1 MVYGLTKCGLDEPTR
16 SEDSSGSRNRRWSA
30 DPPNLPSCKRTES
43 GVHELLCRRNSTR
56 ARLKNAPIAKTS
68 NNKYVSIG
76 LPMSEKRRSPL
87 QVRIGDRMLW
97 TGLTVAG
104 ISMWSFG
111 LFYMYSSLAATPQ
124 PSQTATIAL
133 ASLAA
138 GILLSLGGLVL
149 LRGMPQD
156 NMNREGLPRQ
166 TPKKGKQP
174 APVYPVSVFGIA
186 KKSDE

>member
-1 MVYGLTKCGLDEPTR
+1 MLTDKESLHNTAEVAHIGTTNR
-16 SEDSSGSRNRRWSA
+16 TISRQ
-30 DPPNLPSCKRTES
+30 
-43 GVHELLCRRNSTR
+43 
-56 ARLKNAPIAKTS
+56 RL
-68 NNKYVSIG
+68 
-76 LPMSEKRRSPL
+76 
-87 QVRIGDRMLW
+87 GDRMLW
-97 TGLTVAG
+97 TGLVVAG

-111 LFYMYSSLAATPQ
+111 LFYMYSSLGAATPQ

-166 TPKKGKQP
+166 TPKKRKQP
-174 APVYPVSVFGIA
+174 APVYPVSGFGIA
-186 KKSDE
+186 KKSGE